1 MRFEICLWP
10 DFMISWCHWF
20 CATLCHSTPSM
31 EKKQSQVQMKKLSN
45 GSWAIERG
53 FSQLHLTWMQV
64 MASASTYLQLFF
76 LLATLLQHIDDTL
89 KWWTHFTFG
98 AKLCKD
104 NNYKNTGSPHFYVMW
119 TWSKY
124 NEPTRLILGQF
135 ENVSSFFFFNSKDK
149 VWYI

>member
-1 MRFEICLWP
+1 MRFEICLSP

-76 LLATLLQHIDDTL
+76 LLATLLQHIDDML

-135 ENVSSFFFFNSKDK
+135 ENVSSFFFQF
-149 VWYI
+149 

>member
-1 MRFEICLWP
+1 MYTVYFEVWNLFVTRFYDQLV
-10 DFMISWCHWF
+10 HWF

-76 LLATLLQHIDDTL
+76 LLATLLQHIDDML

-98 AKLCKD
+98 AKLCKTCNFTQCWND
-104 NNYKNTGSPHFYVMW
+104 SFLSQIIFACRDIWNLFGS
-119 TWSKY
+119 K
-124 NEPTRLILGQF
+124 I
-135 ENVSSFFFFNSKDK
+135 
-149 VWYI
+149 